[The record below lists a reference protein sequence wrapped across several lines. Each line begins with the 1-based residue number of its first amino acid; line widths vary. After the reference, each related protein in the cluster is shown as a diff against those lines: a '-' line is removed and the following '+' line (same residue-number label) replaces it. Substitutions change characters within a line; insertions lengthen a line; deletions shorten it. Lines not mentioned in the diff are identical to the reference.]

1 MAQHHQAQG
10 APAGCRRLEGP
21 DGQAAGVDP
30 LNGAVESLT
39 EAVADSG
46 AVQPAEPIETDAVV
60 IGAGPVGL
68 FQVFELGLLGIRAE
82 VVDSL
87 PAVGGQCA
95 LLYADKPIFDIPG
108 TPRCTG
114 RELIDRLQQQIG
126 PFATR
131 FHLDRVVDTIERQS
145 DGRFWVGTSTA
156 ERFLARVV
164 VIAGGVGSFQ
174 PRRLKAEGLA
184 RFERHQVFYDFD
196 NAAPFNGRRVLV
208 VGDGEEALQTAIALS
223 QPGAAASV
231 TLMHRRDEFKAA
243 PETLARIAALR
254 QRGSLAF
261 VAAQPVVAVID
272 GDDRLAGLEV
282 ALPDGSK
289 RTLPL
294 DAIIALTGLS
304 PKLGPIAN
312 WGLAM
317 ARKQVV
323 VDTATFETDV
333 PGIFAVGDINTYPGK
348 KKLIVC
354 GFHEAT
360 LAAYGAA
367 ARLFPGTP
375 MPLEYTT
382 TSPRLRS
389 LLGE

>member
-1 MAQHHQAQG
+1 M
-10 APAGCRRLEGP
+10 
-21 DGQAAGVDP
+21 
-30 LNGAVESLT
+30 
-39 EAVADSG
+39 
-46 AVQPAEPIETDAVV
+46 
-60 IGAGPVGL
+60 
-68 FQVFELGLLGIRAE
+68 
-82 VVDSL
+82 VDSL